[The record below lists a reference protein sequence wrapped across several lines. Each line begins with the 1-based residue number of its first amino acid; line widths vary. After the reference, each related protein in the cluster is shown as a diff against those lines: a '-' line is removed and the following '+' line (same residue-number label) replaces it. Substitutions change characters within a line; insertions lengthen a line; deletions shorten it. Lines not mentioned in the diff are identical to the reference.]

1 MSHNTLE
8 NYYKT
13 VFSLAYHFKM
23 PLDIENMIPYER
35 DLYVAMIKN
44 HQDQVRED
52 QLRQQAKQQ
61 MTQSRGMF

>member
-23 PLDIENMIPYER
+23 PMNVEELIPYER
-35 DLYVAMIKN
+35 DIYVGLIRDEQEKQKEARM
-44 HQDQVRED
+44 QQQVRL
-52 QLRQQAKQQ
+52 QAQQAK
-61 MTQSRGMF
+61 GLF